1 MSMQRLDGPRLP
13 PAAGGAAKQL
23 VVFLHGYGADGN
35 DLIGLGREWS
45 RLLPHAAFVAPNA
58 PDPFDMAPFGYQ
70 WFSLQDRRPAAL
82 LRGVQAAAPLLEAFL
97 DEELTRHGL
106 DACSLALVGFSQ
118 GTMLSLHVAPRRPSA
133 VAAVLGFSGALV
145 GSAVSDTTVSYVGT
159 HPVDQV
165 YVSDNLDVGV
175 KVGGKIKLHAI
186 EGDPDHVYFYANNRA
201 WIVDK
206 ASGKIVASPGFLV
219 SERAVA
225 YVKAHPTTSVT
236 IDGDIGPGFK
246 LTSKAKI
253 AAVPDAASARFD
265 VVPPGTW
272 LLKQVPWTEAEHRIR
287 AVPASNGTAA
297 LLDIDQGAPCLV
309 IERVTWRSGTP
320 VTSVRLT
327 YPGDRHELTARF
339 NPARGKR
346 GQAP

>member
-1 MSMQRLDGPRLP
+1 MRKLILASAALLSLGLAVPAVQAQERTNIA
-13 PAAGGAAKQL
+13 PAAGATTGATL
-23 VVFLHGYGADGN
+23 GFIFGGPIGA
-35 DLIGLGREWS
+35 I
-45 RLLPHAAFVAPNA
+45 
-58 PDPFDMAPFGYQ
+58 
-70 WFSLQDRRPAAL
+70 
-82 LRGVQAAAPLLEAFL
+82 
-97 DEELTRHGL
+97 
-106 DACSLALVGFSQ
+106 VG
-118 GTMLSLHVAPRRPSA
+118 
-133 VAAVLGFSGALV
+133 GFSGALV

-246 LTSKAKI
+246 LTTKTKI
-253 AAVPDAASARFD
+253 AAVPDAEGYGYVYLNDRPALIDTHSNT
-265 VVPPGTW
+265 VVW
-272 LLKQVPWTEAEHRIR
+272 
-287 AVPASNGTAA
+287 
-297 LLDIDQGAPCLV
+297 
-309 IERVTWRSGTP
+309 IE
-320 VTSVRLT
+320 
-327 YPGDRHELTARF
+327 
-339 NPARGKR
+339 
-346 GQAP
+346 